1 MKVII
6 QTIPHEKQPYD
17 TVGDWRFEN
26 ADGDPITQDEAM
38 NIICGVDAPS
48 GGLFLP
54 NQDDDVVIRIN
65 VSKMHNWRYEML
77 VAMHELVETLMC
89 MHDGVMVEDVDAF
102 DKKFEAAREEDNTDE
117 PGDDPAAP
125 YVRQHCI
132 ATAIERLMC
141 AQLGCAWNEY
151 DDAVM
156 KL

>member
-26 ADGDPITQDEAM
+26 AKGEPIEQVEALSKA
-38 NIICGVDAPS
+38 NT
-48 GGLFLP
+48 
-54 NQDDDVVIRIN
+54 DDCVLRIN
-65 VSKMHNWRYEML
+65 VSNMGNWKYEML
-77 VAMHELVETLMC
+77 VAMHELAETLMC

-117 PGDDPAAP
+117 PGDDPRAP
-125 YVRQHCI
+125 YARQHCI

>member
-6 QTIPHEKQPYD
+6 QTIPHDKQPYD

-26 ADGDPITQDEAM
+26 ADGEPITQDEAM
-38 NIICGVDAPS
+38 LKVETDAC
-48 GGLFLP
+48 
-54 NQDDDVVIRIN
+54 VVRIN
-65 VSKMHNWRYEML
+65 VSRMGNWRYEML
-77 VAMHELVETLMC
+77 VAMHELGETLMC